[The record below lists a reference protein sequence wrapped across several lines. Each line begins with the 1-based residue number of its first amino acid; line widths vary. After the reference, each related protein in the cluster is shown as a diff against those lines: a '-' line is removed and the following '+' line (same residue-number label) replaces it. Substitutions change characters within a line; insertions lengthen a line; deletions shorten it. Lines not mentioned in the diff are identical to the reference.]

1 MSEPL
6 LFNLVGVRRIV
17 DHTLSADERLG
28 ATDPATQQPI
38 PPEIPVVW
46 IVSEA
51 GVYMMGSGLPMD
63 KDTRP
68 GRGGLAYCWYALGC
82 DPYEEGAIPEE
93 VDSVRRTAL
102 CSDNVSGGDDFSLP
116 IHAGELGGILDE
128 KVCITISTARTMNQ
142 LKPVHPP
149 SIATHLQLEVGP
161 SFDPYGTFTQAADFE
176 LSLITVQ

>member
-6 LFNLVGVRRIV
+6 LFHLVGVRRIV

-38 PPEIPVVW
+38 PPEIPVIW
-46 IVSEA
+46 IVSDS

-68 GRGGLAYCWYALGC
+68 ERESRAYCCYALGC
-82 DPYEEGAIPEE
+82 DPYTEGASPEE
-93 VDSVRRTAL
+93 VDTARRTAL

-116 IHAGELGGILDE
+116 LHADELRGIL
-128 KVCITISTARTMNQ
+128 KGAAS
-142 LKPVHPP
+142 
-149 SIATHLQLEVGP
+149 STHLQLEVGA

>member
-6 LFNLVGVRRIV
+6 LFHLVGVRRIV

-46 IVSEA
+46 IVSDA

-68 GRGGLAYCWYALGC
+68 GRESLAYCWYALGC

-116 IHAGELGGILDE
+116 IHAGELRGIL
-128 KVCITISTARTMNQ
+128 KGAAS
-142 LKPVHPP
+142 
-149 SIATHLQLEVGP
+149 STHLQLEVGAA
-161 SFDPYGTFTQAADFE
+161 FDPYGTFTQAADFE